1 MKALFLGNLRGG
13 RIMSTVSKS
22 AAKNSVL
29 EVQPIAGHIGA
40 EIKGVHLSSNLD
52 AETVSAINEALLKH
66 KVVFFRGQGHIDDAE
81 QEAFAALFGEPEAH
95 PTVPIKE
102 GSNYLFELDSE
113 QGGRANSWHT
123 DVTFIDTYPKAS
135 ILRAVVVP
143 EAGGDTVWANTA
155 VAYQNLPSELRHL
168 ADQLWAVHTNDYDYG
183 GRHPNRSQED
193 LERHRKVF
201 ASTVYET
208 EHPVVRIHPETGE
221 RTLVL
226 GHFVKK
232 IKGLSS
238 SDSNHLFS
246 VLQDHV
252 TRLENTVR
260 WHWKAG
266 DIAIWDNRATQHY
279 AINDYGEKHRV
290 MRRVTLVGEVP
301 VSIEGQTSITY
312 KKES

>member
-52 AETVSAINEALLKH
+52 TETVSAINKALLKY

-81 QEAFAALFGEPEAH
+81 QEAFAKLFGEPEAH

-155 VAYQNLPSELRHL
+155 VAYQNLPSELRQL

-238 SDSNHLFS
+238 SDSNQLFS

-301 VSIEGQTSITY
+301 VSIDGQTSITY
-312 KKES
+312 KKEN

>member
-1 MKALFLGNLRGG
+1 
-13 RIMSTVSKS
+13 MSTVSKS

-29 EVQPIAGHIGA
+29 EVLPITGHIGA
-40 EIKGVHLSSNLD
+40 EIKGVHLSSSID
-52 AETVSAINEALLKH
+52 AETVSAIKKALLKH
-66 KVVFFRGQGHIDDAE
+66 KVVFFRGQGHIDDSE
-81 QEAFAALFGEPEAH
+81 QEAFAKLFGEPEAH

-155 VAYQNLPSELRHL
+155 VAYQNLPSELRQL

-193 LERHRKVF
+193 LERHRRVF

-208 EHPVVRIHPETGE
+208 EHPVVRVHPETGE

-301 VSIEGQTSITY
+301 VSVEGQTSKTY
-312 KKES
+312 KKD

>member
-1 MKALFLGNLRGG
+1 
-13 RIMSTVSKS
+13 MSTVSKS
-22 AAKNSVL
+22 TAKKSVL

-52 AETVSAINEALLKH
+52 AETVSAIKKALLKH

-81 QEAFAALFGEPEAH
+81 QEAFATLFGEPEAH

-155 VAYQNLPSELRHL
+155 VAYQNLPSELRQL

-301 VSIEGQTSITY
+301 VSIDGQTSITY
-312 KKES
+312 KKEE

>member
-1 MKALFLGNLRGG
+1 
-13 RIMSTVSKS
+13 MSIVEKNKV
-22 AAKNSVL
+22 ANSVL
-29 EVQPIAGHIGA
+29 EVYPIAGQIGA
-40 EIKGVHLSSNLD
+40 EIRGIHLSSDLD
-52 AETVSAINEALLKH
+52 TTTVNAIKKALLQY
-66 KVVFFRGQGHIDDAE
+66 KVIFFRGQKHLDDTG
-81 QEAFAALFGEPEAH
+81 QEAFAKLFGEPEAH

-113 QGGRANSWHT
+113 HGGRANSWHT

-143 EAGGDTVWANTA
+143 ESGGDTVWANTA
-155 VAYQNLPSELRHL
+155 IAYQNLPTELRNL
-168 ADQLWAVHTNDYDYG
+168 ADKLWAVHTNDYDYG

-193 LERHRKVF
+193 LEPHRKVF

-238 SDSNHLFS
+238 SDSAHLFS
-246 VLQDHV
+246 ILQDHV

-260 WHWKAG
+260 WHWEAG

-279 AINDYGEKHRV
+279 AINDYGEKHRI

-301 VSIEGQTSITY
+301 VSVEGQTSKTY
-312 KKES
+312 KKD

>member
-1 MKALFLGNLRGG
+1 
-13 RIMSTVSKS
+13 MSTVSKS
-22 AAKNSVL
+22 VAKNSVL

-52 AETVSAINEALLKH
+52 AETVNAINKALLKH
-66 KVVFFRGQGHIDDAE
+66 KVIFFRGQGHIDDAE
-81 QEAFAALFGEPEAH
+81 QEAFATLFGEPEAH

-155 VAYQNLPSELRHL
+155 VAYQSLPSELRQL

-183 GRHPNRSQED
+183 GRHPNRSQEE

-232 IKGLSS
+232 IKRLSS

-279 AINDYGEKHRV
+279 AINDYGETHRV
-290 MRRVTLVGEVP
+290 MRRVTLIGEVP
-301 VSIEGQTSITY
+301 VSIDGQTSITY
-312 KKES
+312 KREE

>member
-1 MKALFLGNLRGG
+1 
-13 RIMSTVSKS
+13 MSTVSKS
-22 AAKNSVL
+22 TAKNSVL
-29 EVQPIAGHIGA
+29 EVLPITGHIGA
-40 EIKGVHLSSNLD
+40 EIKGVHLSSSID
-52 AETVSAINEALLKH
+52 AETVSAIKKALLKH
-66 KVVFFRGQGHIDDAE
+66 KVVFFRGQGHIDDSE
-81 QEAFAALFGEPEAH
+81 QEAFAKLFGEPEAH
-95 PTVPIKE
+95 PTVPIKD

-155 VAYQNLPSELRHL
+155 VAYQNLPSELRQL
-168 ADQLWAVHTNDYDYG
+168 ADRLWAVHTNDYDYG

-301 VSIEGQTSITY
+301 VSVEGQTSKTY
-312 KKES
+312 KKD

>member
-52 AETVSAINEALLKH
+52 AETVSAINKALLTY

-81 QEAFAALFGEPEAH
+81 QEAFAKLFGEPEAH

-155 VAYQNLPSELRHL
+155 VAYQNLPSELRQL

-183 GRHPNRSQED
+183 GRHPNRSQKD

-290 MRRVTLVGEVP
+290 MRRVTLIGEVP
-301 VSIEGQTSITY
+301 VSIDGQTSTTY
-312 KKES
+312 KKEN

>member
-1 MKALFLGNLRGG
+1 
-13 RIMSTVSKS
+13 MSTVSKS

-52 AETVSAINEALLKH
+52 TETVSAINKALLKY

-81 QEAFAALFGEPEAH
+81 QEAFAKLFGEPEAH

-155 VAYQNLPSELRHL
+155 VAYQNLPSELRQL

-301 VSIEGQTSITY
+301 VSIDGQTSITY
-312 KKES
+312 KKEN

>member
-1 MKALFLGNLRGG
+1 
-13 RIMSTVSKS
+13 MSIVEKNKV
-22 AAKNSVL
+22 ANSVL
-29 EVQPIAGHIGA
+29 EVYPIAGQIGA
-40 EIKGVHLSSNLD
+40 EIRGIHLSSDLD
-52 AETVSAINEALLKH
+52 TTTVNAIKKALLQY
-66 KVVFFRGQGHIDDAE
+66 KVIFFRGQKHLDDTG
-81 QEAFAALFGEPEAH
+81 QEAFAKLFGEPEAH

-113 QGGRANSWHT
+113 HGGRANSWHT
-123 DVTFIDTYPKAS
+123 DVTFIDKYPKAS

-143 EAGGDTVWANTA
+143 ESGGDTVWANTA
-155 VAYQNLPSELRHL
+155 IAYQNLPTELRNL
-168 ADQLWAVHTNDYDYG
+168 ADKLWAVHTNDYDYG

-238 SDSNHLFS
+238 SDSAHLFS
-246 VLQDHV
+246 ILQDHV

-260 WHWKAG
+260 WHWEAG

-279 AINDYGEKHRV
+279 AINDYGEKHRI

-301 VSIEGQTSITY
+301 VSVEGQTSKTY
-312 KKES
+312 KKD

>member
-1 MKALFLGNLRGG
+1 
-13 RIMSTVSKS
+13 MSIVEKNKV
-22 AAKNSVL
+22 ANSVL
-29 EVQPIAGHIGA
+29 EVYPIAGQIGA
-40 EIKGVHLSSNLD
+40 EIRGIHLSSDLD
-52 AETVSAINEALLKH
+52 TTTVNAIKKALLQY
-66 KVVFFRGQGHIDDAE
+66 KVIFFRGQKHLDDTG
-81 QEAFAALFGEPEAH
+81 QEAFAKLFGEPEAH

-113 QGGRANSWHT
+113 HGGRANSWHT

-143 EAGGDTVWANTA
+143 ESGGDTVWANTA
-155 VAYQNLPSELRHL
+155 IAYQNLPTELRNL
-168 ADQLWAVHTNDYDYG
+168 ADKLWAVHTNDYDYG

-238 SDSNHLFS
+238 SDSAHLFS
-246 VLQDHV
+246 ILQDHV

-260 WHWKAG
+260 WHWEAG

-279 AINDYGEKHRV
+279 AINDYGEKHRI

-301 VSIEGQTSITY
+301 VSVEGQTSKTY
-312 KKES
+312 KKD

>member
-52 AETVSAINEALLKH
+52 AETVSAINKALLTY

-81 QEAFAALFGEPEAH
+81 QEAFAKLFGEPEAH

-155 VAYQNLPSELRHL
+155 VAYQNLPSELRQL

-290 MRRVTLVGEVP
+290 MRRVTLIGEVP
-301 VSIEGQTSITY
+301 VSIDGQTSTTY
-312 KKES
+312 KKEN

>member
-1 MKALFLGNLRGG
+1 
-13 RIMSTVSKS
+13 MSTVSKS
-22 AAKNSVL
+22 TTKNSVL
-29 EVQPIAGHIGA
+29 EILPIAGHIGA
-40 EIKGVHLSSNLD
+40 EIKGVHLSSSID
-52 AETVSAINEALLKH
+52 AETVSTIKKALLKH

-81 QEAFAALFGEPEAH
+81 QEAFAKLFGEPEAH

-155 VAYQNLPSELRHL
+155 VAYQNLPSELRQL

-183 GRHPNRSQED
+183 GGHPNRSQKD

-301 VSIEGQTSITY
+301 VSVEGQTSNTY
-312 KKES
+312 KKD

>member
-1 MKALFLGNLRGG
+1 
-13 RIMSTVSKS
+13 MSTVSKS
-22 AAKNSVL
+22 TAKNSVL
-29 EVQPIAGHIGA
+29 EVLPITGHIGA
-40 EIKGVHLSSNLD
+40 EIKGVHLSSSID
-52 AETVSAINEALLKH
+52 AETVSAIKKALLKH
-66 KVVFFRGQGHIDDAE
+66 KVVFFRGQGHIDDSE
-81 QEAFAALFGEPEAH
+81 QEAFAKLFGEPEAH

-155 VAYQNLPSELRHL
+155 VAYQNLPSELRQL

-301 VSIEGQTSITY
+301 VSVEGQTSKTY
-312 KKES
+312 KKD

>member
-1 MKALFLGNLRGG
+1 
-13 RIMSTVSKS
+13 MSTVSKS

-52 AETVSAINEALLKH
+52 AETVNAINKALLKH
-66 KVVFFRGQGHIDDAE
+66 KVIFFRGQGHIDDAE
-81 QEAFAALFGEPEAH
+81 QEAFATLFGEPEAH

-155 VAYQNLPSELRHL
+155 VAYQSLPSELRQL

-183 GRHPNRSQED
+183 GRHPNPSQEE

-279 AINDYGEKHRV
+279 AINDYGETHRV
-290 MRRVTLVGEVP
+290 MRRVTLIGEVP
-301 VSIEGQTSITY
+301 VSIDGQTSITY
-312 KKES
+312 KKEE